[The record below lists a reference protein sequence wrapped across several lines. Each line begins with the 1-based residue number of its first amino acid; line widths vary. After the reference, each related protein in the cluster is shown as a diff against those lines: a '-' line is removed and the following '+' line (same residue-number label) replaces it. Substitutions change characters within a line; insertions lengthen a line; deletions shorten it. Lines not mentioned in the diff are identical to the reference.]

1 METQKEKNNEIGIT
15 LIALVIT
22 IIVLLILAGV
32 SIAMLTGQNGIL
44 TQAQSA
50 KNKTTEAVKDEE
62 LDLARQE
69 NLINETLNE
78 IEVEQVT
85 DSNPGV
91 LEKNGTEYIIN
102 SIEDLVVFAYDV
114 TEGKTYSGETVKL
127 GLSLDFNSTKSYV
140 DPFRTDYEEYG
151 YNGELKTLL
160 TTAEGFKPIGT
171 TYDAN
176 VSTNFFEGTFDGNH
190 NVIYNLYQ
198 NFENSD
204 YTSIIGLFTTNS
216 GVISN
221 LKIEKA
227 TINCTTNNMH
237 IITGVLVGRNKGTVK
252 NCGVSGNL
260 EIIDNGVK
268 TIYCG
273 GIIGQEM
280 GEKMEKSYS
289 KTNITLKSSNS
300 SKASIGGIAG
310 ALQAENTVKSC
321 YNLGTI
327 NCYFNSDV
335 EKNIGGII
343 GSSGNNIDKCYNLGT
358 INIYAIN
365 NEVTKYNYIGSLAG
379 NYFQGK
385 ISNSFNLGS
394 INMDLKNQNGRIC
407 IGNITGYC
415 YQTDIENC
423 YNVGKLNLK
432 NINQQYIGQ
441 IAGDIHTTNV
451 NDCMGLIENGFNLIG
466 NEYKSTVSNTE
477 LAEKNKIPDILEI
490 IGEDFKE
497 DTNNI
502 NGGYPILDWQ

>member
-1 METQKEKNNEIGIT
+1 MKKQKEKNNEIGIT

-32 SIAMLTGQNGIL
+32 SIAMLTGNNGIL
-44 TQAQSA
+44 TQAQNA
-50 KNKTTEAVKDEE
+50 KNKTTEAAKDEQ

-69 NLINETLNE
+69 DLINETLNG

-91 LEKNGTEYIIN
+91 LEKNGTEYTIN

-114 TEGKTYSGETVKL
+114 TGGKKYSGETVKL

-160 TTAEGFKPIGT
+160 TTDEGFKPIGT

-176 VSTNFFEGTFDGNH
+176 VSTNFFEGTFDGNY
-190 NVIYNLYQ
+190 NAIYNLYQ

-204 YTSIIGLFTTNS
+204 YTSIIGLFTTNA

-221 LKIEKA
+221 LKVENA

-237 IITGVLVGRNKGTVK
+237 IITGVLVGRNRGTVK
-252 NCGVSGNL
+252 NCSVSGNL
-260 EIIDNGVK
+260 EVIDNGVK
-268 TIYCG
+268 RAYCG
-273 GIIGQEM
+273 GIIGQAM
-280 GEKMEKSYS
+280 GKEVEKSYS

-300 SKASIGGIAG
+300 SRADIGGIAG
-310 ALQAENTVKSC
+310 ALLSENTVKSC

-327 NCYFNSDV
+327 NGYFNSDV

-343 GSSGNNIDKCYNLGT
+343 GASGNNVDKCYNLGT
-358 INIYAIN
+358 INLYNTIN
-365 NEVTKYNYIGSLAG
+365 EITKSNYIGNLVGS
-379 NYFQGK
+379 YSQGK
-385 ISNSFNLGS
+385 ISNSYNLGI
-394 INMDLKNQNGRIC
+394 INMELENPSDSIC
-407 IGNITGYC
+407 IGNVTGYC
-415 YQTDIENC
+415 YQADIENC
-423 YNVGKLNLK
+423 HNVGKINIK
-432 NINQQYIGQ
+432 NIEQQNIGQ
-441 IAGDIHTTNV
+441 IAGKIHTTNV
-451 NDCMGLIENGFNLIG
+451 NNCIGLIENDINLIG
-466 NEYKSTVSNTE
+466 NEYQSTVNNTE
-477 LAEKNKIPDILEI
+477 LVEKNEIPDILEI

-502 NGGYPILDWQ
+502 NEGNPILNWQ